1 MYQYSIDLPNLESIA
16 TGHYSFYTT
25 TSLTL
30 SSRIKVY
37 HFHELIFLI
46 SNHSKQKKDHL
57 QELKVLLY
65 QVD

>member
-1 MYQYSIDLPNLESIA
+1 MKQQVLLYLVIIMYQYLIDLPNLESIV

-37 HFHELIFLI
+37 HFHE
-46 SNHSKQKKDHL
+46 
-57 QELKVLLY
+57 
-65 QVD
+65 